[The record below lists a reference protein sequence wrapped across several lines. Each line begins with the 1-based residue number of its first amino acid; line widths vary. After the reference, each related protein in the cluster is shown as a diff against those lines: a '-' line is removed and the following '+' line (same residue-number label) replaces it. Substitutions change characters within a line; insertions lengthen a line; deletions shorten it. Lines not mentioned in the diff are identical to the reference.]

1 MGRKATG
8 ILLGASMF
16 ASIYQLFC
24 CSPEG
29 DLLKPAQI
37 VLRTALHLATLLREE
52 HDCLIVRVSIGVQRV
67 KYLSSNR
74 LQCSTMDVSII
85 GKRLLHRLCSECW
98 ECCLSVTFSGA
109 KKNGFQNSRPRAI
122 HSHEFALKHV
132 QLVNP
137 ATKLWHPSKL
147 GDPKVPMVEYESQ
160 NTGCMP
166 VSFLETLNINYW
178 LHHVTS
184 LPFNLKIFPIHI
196 YIYIHTHLSIMVSL
210 ILLKYLEYIY
220 I

>member
-85 GKRLLHRLCSECW
+85 GKRLLHRLCSEWW
-98 ECCLSVTFSGA
+98 ECCLSVTLA
-109 KKNGFQNSRPRAI
+109 PKNGFQNSRPRAI

-147 GDPKVPMVEYESQ
+147 GYPKVPMVEYESQ

-166 VSFLETLNINYW
+166 VYLFWKHSTSIIGYIMLRLSHSISRSF
-178 LHHVTS
+178 
-184 LPFNLKIFPIHI
+184 PFI
-196 YIYIHTHLSIMVSL
+196 YIYTFIHHGFIDTP
-210 ILLKYLEYIY
+210 
-220 I
+220 

>member
-29 DLLKPAQI
+29 DLLKPLQI

-85 GKRLLHRLCSECW
+85 GKRLLHRLCSEWW

-109 KKNGFQNSRPRAI
+109 KKW
-122 HSHEFALKHV
+122 L
-132 QLVNP
+132 
-137 ATKLWHPSKL
+137 SKL
-147 GDPKVPMVEYESQ
+147 TASRNSFSRIRTKARSAGKSCDKTVAPLKVGVPQSPHGWIWEPEYGVYAS
-160 NTGCMP
+160 

-196 YIYIHTHLSIMVSL
+196 HIYIYPSWFHWYSLNIWSIYIYII
-210 ILLKYLEYIY
+210 
-220 I
+220 